1 MILGKLFCPAVF
13 LLCCATMVGQN
24 TSPMSPPSQN
34 PPMHRGG
41 QEPCWQQAG
50 IDRSVM
56 EQVWTVGHDAH
67 QQVESVCSNS
77 SLTPQQRQQQ
87 AREIREQAM
96 QKRDGLLTAD
106 QRKALM
112 TCQQERGGHAMGGGG
127 AHGGMHEGMGGGC
140 GEMSHNG
147 SRPGG
152 SPNAAPGGGSNP
164 PQPNQSSP
172 QN

>member
-1 MILGKLFCPAVF
+1 MILRRSFCPAVF
-13 LLCCATMVGQN
+13 LLCAASMMGQN
-24 TSPMSPPSQN
+24 VPPTNPPSQN
-34 PPMHRGG
+34 QAMHRGG

-50 IDRSVM
+50 IDKSIM
-56 EQVWTVGHDAH
+56 QQVWTVGHDAH

-87 AREIREQAM
+87 AREIRDQAM

-112 TCQQERGGHAMGGGG
+112 TCQQERGGHAMGGGP
-127 AHGGMHEGMGGGC
+127 HEGMHGGMGGGC

-152 SPNAAPGGGSNP
+152 SPNAAPGGGSNS
-164 PQPNQSSP
+164 PQPTQASP

>member
-1 MILGKLFCPAVF
+1 MILRKFLCPAVV
-13 LLCCATMVGQN
+13 LLCSATMLAQN
-24 TSPMSPPSQN
+24 TPPPTNPPTQN
-34 PPMHRGG
+34 QPMHRGG

-50 IDRSVM
+50 IDKSMM
-56 EQVWTVGHDAH
+56 EQVWTIGHHAH
-67 QQVESVCSNS
+67 QQVESICSNS

-96 QKRDGLLTAD
+96 QKRDSLLTAD

-112 TCQQERGGHAMGGGG
+112 TCQQERGGHAMGSGP
-127 AHGGMHEGMGGGC
+127 HEGMHEGMGGGC

-152 SPNAAPGGGSNP
+152 SPNAAPGNGTNP
-164 PQPNQSSP
+164 TQPNQSSP